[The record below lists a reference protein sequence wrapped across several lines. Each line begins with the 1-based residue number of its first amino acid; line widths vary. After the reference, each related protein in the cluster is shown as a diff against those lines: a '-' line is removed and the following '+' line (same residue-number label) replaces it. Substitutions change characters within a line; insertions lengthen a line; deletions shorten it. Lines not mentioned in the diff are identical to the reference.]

1 MNTSAIQRAAN
12 AAGGQSALARLLDV
26 KPQAVQRWCATG
38 IVPANRVLDIERVI
52 KGEVSRNELRPDLY
66 PIEQAA

>member
-1 MNTSAIQRAAN
+1 MNISAIQRAAN
-12 AAGGQSALARLLDV
+12 AAGSQSALARLLDV

-38 IVPANRVLDIERVI
+38 VVPANRVLDIERATN
-52 KGEVSRNELRPDLY
+52 GEVSRNDLRPDLY

>member
-1 MNTSAIQRAAN
+1 MQISAIQRAAN
-12 AAGGQSALARLLDV
+12 AAGSQSALATLLGV

-38 IVPANRVLDIERVI
+38 VVPSKRVLDIERATN
-52 KGEVSRNELRPDLY
+52 GEVTRNELRPDLY